1 MKNIKF
7 ILILFLFVSITGC
20 SDNASAP
27 PFSLSATNMAGNYDI
42 GAINAEEEETA
53 TSNSGTVVNVSTTT
67 FVGDSFDDINFA
79 LNTNGT
85 YTASGKYRIVI
96 TETPNG
102 GAPVNDFEIVVFDA
116 TGSYQ
121 INNIDNTITFNPSTG
136 DFLEGLFTVVTFTE
150 TSITMTQEETDID
163 GGITTTLE
171 ASISLVR
178 K

>member
-1 MKNIKF
+1 MKNLKF
-7 ILILFLFVSITGC
+7 ILTLIICVSISSCGDDT
-20 SDNASAP
+20 SAP
-27 PFSLSATNMAGNYDI
+27 PFTLSSANIAGNYT
-42 GAINAEEEETA
+42 INSINEEEEETA

-67 FVGDSFDDINFA
+67 FVGDSFDDINFI
-79 LNTNGT
+79 LNANGT

-102 GAPVNDFEIVVFDA
+102 GTPVNDFEIAVFDA

-136 DFLEGLFTVVTFTE
+136 DFIEGLFTVITFTE
-150 TSITMTQEETDID
+150 TSIKMTQEETDVD
-163 GGITTTLE
+163 GGITTTLK
-171 ASISLVR
+171 ANISLVR